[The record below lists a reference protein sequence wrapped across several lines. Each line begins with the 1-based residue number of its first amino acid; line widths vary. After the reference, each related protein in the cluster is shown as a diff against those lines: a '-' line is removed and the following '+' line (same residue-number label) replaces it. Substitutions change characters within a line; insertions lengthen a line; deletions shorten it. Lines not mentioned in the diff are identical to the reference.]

1 MLGYLHLQIT
11 LFCVVQGTIICGATS
26 VELEFCDSTSVKR
39 FFLRHC
45 DCEMVVFVAEE
56 LLFVFPA

>member
-39 FFLRHC
+39 FFFAALR
-45 DCEMVVFVAEE
+45 
-56 LLFVFPA
+56 L